1 MVKPAG
7 INLAINIM
15 PGGSYWDV
23 WASTPFGFTAWTHRP
38 LGVQVLN
45 LAYRSGV
52 SWNETNYSNPEF
64 DKTLDKAGAILDP
77 NERRVVT
84 RKLQEI
90 LQDDAIISQS
100 FWRSVFVTANKRVQG
115 LYAQVALEHHYNDVW
130 LDG

>member
-15 PGGSYWDV
+15 PGGTYWDV
-23 WASTPFGFTAWTHRP
+23 WASTPFGFTAWTHRA

-52 SWNETNYSNPEF
+52 AWNETNYSNPEF
-64 DKTLDKAGAILDP
+64 DKTLDQAGAILDP

-84 RKLQEI
+84 RKLEQI

-100 FWRSVFVTANKRVQG
+100 FWRSVFVTAHKRVHG
-115 LYAQVALEHHYNDVW
+115 LYAQVALEHHYNGVW